1 MDTSGSSVKDILRPR
16 RQIPPDSVLLNSPK
30 TKKTAAEKQR
40 DYRARIKNDPVIYKM
55 HRELETD
62 RVKQYRKTCSEEQK
76 ARNRE
81 QGKER
86 TRRYHERKKATGEPM
101 KVSAK
106 KLTRSEKKGQAIKW
120 REKKERRGKR

>member
-16 RQIPPDSVLLNSPK
+16 RQIPPDSVLLNIPK

-40 DYRARIKNDPVIYKM
+40 VYRARIKNDPVIYKM
-55 HRELETD
+55 HRKLETD

-86 TRRYHERKKATGEPM
+86 TIRYRERKKATGEPM

-106 KLTRSEKKGQAIKW
+106 KLTRSEKKV
-120 REKKERRGKR
+120 RL